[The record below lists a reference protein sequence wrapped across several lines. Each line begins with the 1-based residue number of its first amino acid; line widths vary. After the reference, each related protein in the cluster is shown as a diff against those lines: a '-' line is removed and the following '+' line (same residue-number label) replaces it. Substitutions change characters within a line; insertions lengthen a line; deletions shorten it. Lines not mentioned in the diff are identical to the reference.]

1 MSVTHYQFGV
11 SYIEDEEGWRVAA
24 GCGEVLYNDNGM
36 SDDWTS
42 EHLSEVDCPRC
53 REVYSLEFLAEVP

>member
-1 MSVTHYQFGV
+1 MSVVHYEPGV
-11 SYIEDEEGWRVAA
+11 VYIEDEEGYRVAA